1 MSVFLGIDWGGTYI
15 KAGVVNSKGKILEKT
30 VYSSGE
36 LKEKQAF
43 ISEIKKLKN
52 RFDKYNIKAIGIGAP
67 GMIDV
72 ERGSIYYLP
81 NVPGWKNF
89 PLKSILKKELKIPV
103 FIDNDANVF
112 ALAEVRRGAGSGKSR
127 AIFLTLGTGL
137 GGAVIF
143 EGKILEGKTSAAELG
158 HVPISIEGK
167 ECGCGGRGCIETLT
181 GSNYLLQR
189 YKQLKKL
196 KVAPKEVKEIFN
208 KAKKGEKEALIIWEE
223 FSMHLGKFLS
233 GMINIFNP
241 QIIILGG
248 GVSGA
253 FSLFKPLLLKVIK
266 KQVMWPNLKDL
277 KLVRAEL
284 KDAGI
289 VGAALL
295 AKEKVESQIRNSSSG
310 HRASRYLD

>member
-1 MSVFLGIDWGGTYI
+1 MRVFLGIDWGGTYI

-52 RFDKYNIKAIGIGAP
+52 RFAKYDIKAIGIGAP
-67 GMIDV
+67 GMINV

-81 NVPGWKNF
+81 NVPGWNNF
-89 PLKSILKKELKIPV
+89 PLRGILKKELKIPV
-103 FIDNDANVF
+103 FIDNDANLF
-112 ALAEVRRGAGSGKSR
+112 ALAEVRRGAGIGKSR

-158 HVPISIEGK
+158 HVPINVDGK
-167 ECGCGGRGCIETLT
+167 KCGCGGIGCIETLT

-189 YKQLKKL
+189 YAQLKKL
-196 KVAPKEVKEIFN
+196 KSAPKEVKEIFD
-208 KAKKGEKEALIIWEE
+208 KAKKGEKEALVLWEE
-223 FSMHLGKFLS
+223 FSLHLGKFLA

-253 FSLFKPLLLKVIK
+253 FSLFKPLLLKAIK
-266 KQVMWPNLKDL
+266 DQVMWPNFKDI
-277 KLVRAEL
+277 KIVRAKL

-289 VGAALL
+289 VGAGLL
-295 AKEKVESQIRNSSSG
+295 AKEKVESEIRNSASG